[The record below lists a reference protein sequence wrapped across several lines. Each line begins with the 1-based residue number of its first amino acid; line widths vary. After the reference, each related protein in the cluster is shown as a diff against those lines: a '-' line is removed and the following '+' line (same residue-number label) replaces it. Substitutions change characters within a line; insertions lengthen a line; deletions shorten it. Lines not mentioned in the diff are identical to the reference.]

1 MIPCY
6 DFPITN
12 EGGRIMESSNKK
24 GNRNFFAKMAP
35 RMLSTIAVMALMV
48 TSVNVGT
55 NCWFVLG
62 QDELPAN
69 AKKLR
74 RF

>member
-1 MIPCY
+1 MES
-6 DFPITN
+6 TN
-12 EGGRIMESSNKK
+12 EKEKRIFST
-24 GNRNFFAKMAP
+24 KMASGI
-35 RMLSTIAVMALMV
+35 LSTMAAMALMV
-48 TSVNVGT
+48 TSMNVST
-55 NCWFVLG
+55 SCWFVLG